1 MNEGY
6 TYRRMDGTTPVAH
19 RMGLVDSFNDDGNV
33 EEGVSAEDVQEPVFV
48 FLLTTKVGGLGINL
62 TGANRVLLFDPD
74 WNPSTDAQARER
86 AWRIGQT
93 KAVTIYRLITTGT
106 IEEKVYHRQ
115 IYKEFLTGKVLKDP
129 KQRRFFKARDMMDLF
144 AYDDPEEKH
153 GGGTVAGSAAM
164 GGGAANET
172 AELFAEVEGEILA
185 ADCRD
190 EEEESLIT
198 VGEDRMLEEGE
209 MTTANNG
216 TIVEGVQRVETN
228 RLNVNNKEDN
238 GKGDA
243 AILKSLFD
251 GKAGLHSAMCHDKI
265 LSAADSDGRAKIAFA
280 DRIARRAAEAV
291 KRSGRG
297 NMNGDSNV
305 SFQTQPQQQQ
315 INATT
320 TSTTITRTIATNN
333 INTGRFGSNNTG
345 SRRLFSR
352 IQQRREE
359 ENAIITAHQD
369 ASAAANANQEEE
381 SRFAQA
387 LLKEI
392 IQFLRSRGG
401 EAPTGLVVDAFADK
415 VTAERRV
422 IFRNLLKQCARL
434 ERNPTTNDGN
444 KAFSAWVLKPEYDK

>member
-1 MNEGY
+1 ME
-6 TYRRMDGTTPVAH
+6 AH
-19 RMGLVDSFNDDGNV
+19 NRAADQAAL
-33 EEGVSAEDVQEPVFV
+33 EDLE
-48 FLLTTKVGGLGINL
+48 
-62 TGANRVLLFDPD
+62 
-74 WNPSTDAQARER
+74 REQLE
-86 AWRIGQT
+86 I
-93 KAVTIYRLITTGT
+93 
-106 IEEKVYHRQ
+106 
-115 IYKEFLTGKVLKDP
+115 
-129 KQRRFFKARDMMDLF
+129 
-144 AYDDPEEKH
+144 
-153 GGGTVAGSAAM
+153 
-164 GGGAANET
+164 
-172 AELFAEVEGEILA
+172 FAEVEGEILA

-190 EEEESLIT
+190 EEDESLIT

-297 NMNGDSNV
+297 NMNGHSNV

-401 EAPTGLVVDAFADK
+401 AAPTGLVVDAFADK